1 MKRIKYRKIF
11 LEKYKKLLRLKVS
24 FPEVEEKFI
33 FEKEI
38 LNLGLESSIPRNIK
52 KKFWNSFFGFGLES
66 APGSPTVFLT
76 AVFILQSFIKYL
88 RQTLVYM

>member
-52 KKFWNSFFGFGLES
+52 KNFGILFLASGWKVGQVALLFF
-66 APGSPTVFLT
+66 
-76 AVFILQSFIKYL
+76 
-88 RQTLVYM
+88 

>member
-38 LNLGLESSIPRNIK
+38 LNLGLESSIP
-52 KKFWNSFFGFGLES
+52 
-66 APGSPTVFLT
+66 
-76 AVFILQSFIKYL
+76 
-88 RQTLVYM
+88 